1 MSEMNS
7 NERSGWQ
14 TYEVIAMALCVGLA
28 MWGLMSGV
36 SASRNRALNVERSS
50 QRQKTGEDAEAKAE
64 KALTTF
70 AALNDDKTRFRVP
83 LDLAL
88 KQSAINMADNPDAFR
103 EKAISSLPKPVEVLQ
118 AQGKALFQ
126 TKICFT
132 CHQVDPKFPSPA
144 GVALKA
150 PVFMG
155 KFWGT
160 EREVELSADPASAVF
175 MPSGKFKKVLMD
187 EEYFLE
193 SVEKP
198 MAKVVKDTVPGM
210 APLPT
215 TPEERKALME
225 YVKSLSEE

>member
-14 TYEVIAMALCVGLA
+14 TYEVNAMALCVGLA

-36 SASRNRALNVERSS
+36 SASRNRALDAERSN
-50 QRQKTGEDAEAKAE
+50 QRQKTGKEAEAKTE

-88 KQSAINMADNPDAFR
+88 KQAAINMADNPDTFR
-103 EKAISSLPKPVEVLQ
+103 EKAISRLPKPVEVLR

-126 TKICFT
+126 TKICVT
-132 CHQVDPKFPSPA
+132 CHQVDPKVPALA

-160 EREVELSADPASAVF
+160 EREVELSADPASPMFV
-175 MPSGKFKKVLMD
+175 PSGKFIKMLMN

-198 MAKVVKDTVPGM
+198 MAKIVKGSLSAM